1 MADFGLI
8 KLPTHGGGFF
18 SNYFC
23 ALAMTMICDQSK
35 LIPYVDFSNT
45 AFVENYNPYFDG
57 PPPKDAENP
66 WDWWF
71 EQDHPTETDTVTPI
85 EFNLQPF
92 QQDKDIWKRDDL
104 PHARIIAKK
113 YFHVRLHILKQVDEH
128 YEKLI
133 KGKITLGVMARGCE
147 MNTYHSEYGT
157 FTLESWFNHIPEIL
171 ADHPEINSI
180 FLVTEDS
187 HYIPKFLEKF
197 PNTVYLDGVFRR
209 TTQTLNQ
216 MINIPLWPCFDSARE
231 NHCRLLGEECLI
243 QAMLLGRC
251 DYMLIRQCGTALGA
265 TLYATD
271 NLKDV
276 IYVK

>member
-1 MADFGLI
+1 MADYGLI

-23 ALAMTMICDQSK
+23 MLAMTMTCDQRNLK
-35 LIPYVDFSNT
+35 PYIDLSNT
-45 AFVENYNPYFDG
+45 AFVEHYNPYKD
-57 PPPKDAENP
+57 PPPVNPENP

-71 EQDHPTETDTVTPI
+71 EQDHPTESDTIIPI

-92 QQDKDIWKRDDL
+92 NQDKDIWKRPDL
-104 PHARIIAKK
+104 PFARSIAKK
-113 YFHVRLHILKQVDEH
+113 YFHVRPHILKRVDDH
-128 YEKLI
+128 YEELL
-133 KGKITLGVMARGCE
+133 KGKVTLGVMARGCE
-147 MNTYHSEYGT
+147 MNTYHSEFGV
-157 FTLESWFNHIPEIL
+157 FTIESWLNQIPEIL
-171 ADHPEINSI
+171 ALHPEINSI

-187 HYIPKFLEKF
+187 HFIPDFVDKFL
-197 PNTVYLDGVFRR
+197 NTVYLKDVFRR
-209 TTQTLNQ
+209 TTETLSQ
-216 MINIPLWPCFDSARE
+216 MVNIPLWPCFSSARE

-265 TLYATD
+265 SLYATES
-271 NLKDV
+271 LKDV